1 MGYMKVYITAGILAG
16 LYNCS
21 PAIADTP
28 CDYIHKVDSQFTK
41 QIDKTEN
48 IDRKVFPYVED
59 TRKCVM
65 TMDIFIGGVSYP
77 GEGEF
82 VFGPDISENM
92 ACKNAMQKAKEK
104 VIRSVSPEILNAKT
118 DMSCEQKHIVPAQT
132 TPVKIEPIKVKPV
145 KRITYQKPIEK
156 VLYQE
161 PVERVIYQEPITTTT
176 TTRVVYSE
184 PIVTERIIYT
194 EPQYNNRN
202 IITPNLI
209 GTAIAAFS
217 IFNLMKR

>member
-1 MGYMKVYITAGILAG
+1 MKVYITAGILAG

-132 TPVKIEPIKVKPV
+132 TPVKIEPI
-145 KRITYQKPIEK
+145 
-156 VLYQE
+156 
-161 PVERVIYQEPITTTT
+161 TTTT

>member
-1 MGYMKVYITAGILAG
+1 MKVYITAGIMAS

-48 IDRKVFPYVED
+48 VNRKVFPYIED
-59 TRKCVM
+59 TRKCIM

-145 KRITYQKPIEK
+145 KRVTYQK
-156 VLYQE
+156 

-217 IFNLMKR
+217 IFKLMN

>member
-1 MGYMKVYITAGILAG
+1 MKVYITAGIMAS

-48 IDRKVFPYVED
+48 VNRKVFQHVED
-59 TRKCVM
+59 TRKCIM

-145 KRITYQKPIEK
+145 KRVI
-156 VLYQE
+156 YQE

-217 IFNLMKR
+217 IFKLMN

>member
-1 MGYMKVYITAGILAG
+1 MKVYITASILAG

-21 PAIADTP
+21 PVIADTP
-28 CDYIHKVDSQFTK
+28 CDYIHKVASQFTK

-48 IDRKVFPYVED
+48 VNRKVFQHVED
-59 TRKCVM
+59 TRKCIM
-65 TMDIFIGGVSYP
+65 TMDIFIAGVSYP

-82 VFGPDISENM
+82 VFGPDISENL

-118 DMSCEQKHIVPAQT
+118 DMSCEQKHIVSAKT
-132 TPVKIEPIKVKPV
+132 TPVKIEPIEIEPI
-145 KRITYQKPIEK
+145 KRVIYQKPIER
-156 VLYQE
+156 VIYRE
-161 PVERVIYQEPITTTT
+161 PVERVIYQEPVTTT

-202 IITPNLI
+202 LISPNLI